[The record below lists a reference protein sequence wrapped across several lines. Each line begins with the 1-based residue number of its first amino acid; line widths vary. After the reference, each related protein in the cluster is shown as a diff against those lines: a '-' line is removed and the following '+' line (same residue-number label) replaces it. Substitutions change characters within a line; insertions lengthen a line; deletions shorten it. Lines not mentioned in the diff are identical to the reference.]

1 MTASEIERI
10 VFTLRV
16 ALDDAERLSHDG
28 SAAAAEVVEVVR
40 HAREMHDILCAALRE
55 HPALASPAL
64 LELQESAAQVIEQL
78 ELVALGPRG
87 TVH

>member
-16 ALDDAERLSHDG
+16 ALDDAERLTHGG
-28 SAAAAEVVEVVR
+28 SAAAEVAEVVR

-64 LELQESAAQVIEQL
+64 LELQETAGQVIEQL
-78 ELVALGPRG
+78 EFVALGPNG

>member
-16 ALDDAERLSHDG
+16 ALDDAERLTHDG
-28 SAAAAEVVEVVR
+28 SAAAEVVEVVR

-64 LELQESAAQVIEQL
+64 LELQETAGQVIEQL
-78 ELVALGPRG
+78 EFVALGPNG